1 MEPPPDD
8 SLTDK
13 QKSQKQ
19 AWLDKWLRLNPH
31 HPLLARL
38 QNEVWS
44 FCANYAK
51 RPSSGYR
58 MIISGENGTGKSHS
72 AKAIHNWA
80 SRLAMRIPLVI
91 SDDGEMRLADTMFVH
106 WPTTVDRFKE
116 GNWYL
121 VQEMMPVSLLVID
134 DIGAEHD
141 PSRAGMEKLYLIL
154 ERRVA
159 KWTVIT
165 TNVPPESWE
174 SKFERRIASRF
185 LRNARHVS
193 LADVP
198 DYNSQ

>member
-1 MEPPPDD
+1 
-8 SLTDK
+8 
-13 QKSQKQ
+13 
-19 AWLDKWLRLNPH
+19 
-31 HPLLARL
+31 
-38 QNEVWS
+38 
-44 FCANYAK
+44 
-51 RPSSGYR
+51 